1 MEGDSSYD
9 RKRREICATALE
21 LFAERGF
28 EGATLEAV
36 ADVLGYTKPALYY
49 YFKSKEDLFRSLML
63 DSLLKADGRI
73 QGILAGDAS
82 ASDKLREVI
91 RMYLDDHF
99 TRRGYFSICHVQ
111 PGFKEKMLDG
121 PERAEVERLSA
132 SIPQAII
139 GIIRQGV
146 DSGEF
151 MAEDPRVLG
160 GIVFGM
166 LSGLLIHI
174 KLPVLAG
181 LDLQTLGSRLDRIII
196 KGISA

>member
-9 RKRREICATALE
+9 RKRKEICRTALE

-36 ADVLGYTKPALYY
+36 AETLGYTKPALYY
-49 YFKSKEDLFRSLML
+49 YFKSKEDLFGSLML
-63 DSLLKADGRI
+63 NSLVEAEER
-73 QGILAGDAS
+73 ILAIQS
-82 ASDKLREVI
+82 ASSPASEKLRKVI
-91 RMYLDDHF
+91 SMYLDDHF
-99 TRRGYFSICHVQ
+99 TRRGYFSICHVL
-111 PGFKEKMLDG
+111 PGFKDRLPEG
-121 PERAEVERLSA
+121 HERAEMDRLSA

-139 GIIRQGV
+139 GIITHGIE
-146 DSGEF
+146 SGEF
-151 MAEDPRVLG
+151 MAEDPAVLG

-174 KLPVLAG
+174 NLPALKC
-181 LDLQTLGSRLDRIII
+181 LDRQTLGARLERIII